1 MARDLNWR
9 AGFEVELI
17 LGDLGIPEF
26 EHEAAYEPMDKAS
39 PLFCRAVAQLLTD
52 KTGVRWSAPSKIVK
66 PGFYVVPEHGLDP
79 IIWPRGR
86 LAGVELL
93 TPPLLFDD
101 ANAIRHRISD
111 AIGIIDGEFN
121 FERSVITD
129 ECGWHINIDAGSDVH
144 LDPADFVLG
153 VDELL
158 LLSNHDR
165 LYTPYTGLQRHSVG
179 IAMLKHLTQDP
190 ESSLLCNTGLSNLIR
205 DAAGYSKRY
214 AANFSKI
221 DRGYVELRHFSSVAF
236 LEGIDLGEDLERIP
250 LAFEVPFSQ
259 SGPLERIFRRKF
271 LLLSAWLKLNRDRVT
286 WSMEPMSRFA
296 SIAPGHIFFD
306 GEKIGSVTLNGMA
319 DVHLLGRRDQ
329 DISAMMR
336 GVLLSDIAEAVALL
350 ALDLAE
356 LANIR
361 IGRPKNRC
369 AAFQKEITKIAKQLR
384 RDGTFTTA
392 HQKDLLVEARD
403 LRREGHWGWKKELQC
418 DP

>member
-1 MARDLNWR
+1 MAKDRNWR

-26 EHEAAYEPMDKAS
+26 EREAAYEPMDKAS
-39 PLFCRAVAQLLTD
+39 PRFCRAVAQLLTEQ
-52 KTGVRWSAPSKIVK
+52 TGVRWSAPSKIAK

-93 TPPLLFDD
+93 TPPLPFDD

-129 ECGWHINIDAGSDVH
+129 ECGWHINIDAGSEVH
-144 LDPADFVLG
+144 LDPADFILG

-158 LLSNHDR
+158 LLSDHDR
-165 LYTPYTGLQRHSVG
+165 LYTPYTGLQRHCVG
-179 IAMLKHLTQDP
+179 IALLKHLGQDP

-205 DAAGYSKRY
+205 EAAGYSKRY

-221 DRGYVELRHFSSVAF
+221 DRGYVELRHFSAVSF

-250 LAFEVPFSQ
+250 LAFEMPFSQ

-271 LLLSAWLKLNRDRVT
+271 LLLSGWLKTNRDRLT
-286 WSMEPMSRFA
+286 WSMEPISRFA
-296 SIAPGHIFFD
+296 SFAPGHIYFD
-306 GEKIGSVTLNGMA
+306 GEKIGSIILNGMA
-319 DVHLLGRRDQ
+319 DVHLLGGRDH
-329 DISAMMR
+329 DISAMMS

-356 LANIR
+356 LANHGIS
-361 IGRPKNRC
+361 RPKNRS
-369 AAFQKEITKIAKQLR
+369 AAFRKEVTTIAKHLR
-384 RDGTFTTA
+384 GDRSFAST
-392 HQKDLLVEARD
+392 HQKDLLNEARD
-403 LRREGHWGWKKELQC
+403 LRSEGYWGWEKE
-418 DP
+418 PPHSP

>member
-1 MARDLNWR
+1 MATDKSWR

-26 EHEAAYEPMDKAS
+26 EREAAYEPMDKAS
-39 PLFCRAVAQLLTD
+39 SKFCRAVAQLLTEQ
-52 KTGVRWSAPSKIVK
+52 TGVRWSAPGNIAK

-93 TPPLLFDD
+93 TPPLPFDD
-101 ANAIRHRISD
+101 ADAVRHRISD
-111 AIGIIDGEFN
+111 AIRMIDGEFN
-121 FERSVITD
+121 FERTVITD

-144 LDPADFVLG
+144 LDPANFVLG

-158 LLSNHDR
+158 LLADHDR
-165 LYTPYTGLQRHSVG
+165 LYTPYTGLQRHCVG

-205 DAAGYSKRY
+205 EAAGYSKRY
-214 AANFSKI
+214 AANFSKV
-221 DRGYVELRHFSSVAF
+221 DRGYVELRHFSAVAF
-236 LEGIDLGEDLERIP
+236 LEGNDLGQDLERIP
-250 LAFEVPFSQ
+250 LALEMPFSQ

-271 LLLSAWLKLNRDRVT
+271 LLLSDWLKTNRDRVT

-296 SIAPGHIFFD
+296 SIAPGDIFFD
-306 GEKIGSVTLNGMA
+306 GEKIGSIILNGMA
-319 DVHLLGRRDQ
+319 DVHLLGGRDH

-356 LANIR
+356 LANHGID
-361 IGRPKNRC
+361 RPKNRNGT
-369 AAFQKEITKIAKQLR
+369 FQEEVTQIAQQLR
-384 RDGTFTTA
+384 GELSFAST
-392 HQKDLLVEARD
+392 HQKGLLHEARD
-403 LRREGHWGWKKELQC
+403 LRREGFWGWEKE
-418 DP
+418 PPRTP